1 MGVGKMTV
9 YNIRKYKD
17 AIKKTKVGSI
27 EKIRV
32 LGYTYYRVIDLNGKS
47 FIRKSLISIKELLQ
61 LSNIG
66 FKELQKYGKNNVVRM
81 I

>member
-17 AIKKTKVGSI
+17 EIKKTKVGSI

-32 LGYTYYRVIDLNGKS
+32 LGYTH
-47 FIRKSLISIKELLQ
+47 
-61 LSNIG
+61 
-66 FKELQKYGKNNVVRM
+66 
-81 I
+81 